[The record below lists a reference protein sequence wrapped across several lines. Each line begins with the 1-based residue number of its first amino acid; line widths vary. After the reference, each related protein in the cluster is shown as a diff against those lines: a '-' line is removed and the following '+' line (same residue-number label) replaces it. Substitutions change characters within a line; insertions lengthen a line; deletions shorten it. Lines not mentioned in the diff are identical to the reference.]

1 LSSRVRPCGFAR
13 GGGRKKGQ
21 VVRLGCKPIEFEKR
35 KAGVVAG
42 SMEKLPEVIDFR
54 IGAVRADELDSMLE
68 QVRIARSAPKKK
80 AA

>member
-1 LSSRVRPCGFAR
+1 MSSRVRPCGFAR

-42 SMEKLPEVIDFR
+42 SMEKLPEVIDVR